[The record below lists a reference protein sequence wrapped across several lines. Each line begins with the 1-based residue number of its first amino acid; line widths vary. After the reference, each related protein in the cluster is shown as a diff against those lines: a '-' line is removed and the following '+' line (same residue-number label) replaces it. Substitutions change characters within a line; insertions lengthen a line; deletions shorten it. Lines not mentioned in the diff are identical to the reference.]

1 MSQGAKVAS
10 SEAIESFRSALIVY
24 VSKTRPLVEDASDEV
39 FRTREWLQS
48 DRRIHWENLVRR
60 RTRQLEEAQ
69 QELFSVSLSHLG
81 ATRMSQI
88 AAVQKAKN
96 ALQEAQEKLKL
107 VHRWAREFDNR
118 VGPIVKQLEQLL
130 TVLANDMPKGAAYLS
145 QVVQK
150 VDAYAGV
157 VSPGASLSPPP
168 SVDKVGSS
176 AEEHAEGSAKP
187 GDLGTAGE
195 SL

>member
-10 SEAIESFRSALIVY
+10 SEAIESFRAALIVY

-39 FRTREWLQS
+39 SRTREWLQH

-81 ATRMSQI
+81 ATRMSQL

-107 VHRWAREFDNR
+107 IQRWVREFDNR
-118 VGPIVKQLEQLL
+118 AGPIVKQLEQLL
-130 TVLANDMPKGAAYLS
+130 TVLAHDMPKGAAYLS
-145 QVVQK
+145 QMVQK

-168 SVDKVGSS
+168 SVDQARPSK
-176 AEEHAEGSAKP
+176 EEQIEGAGPLGKP
-187 GDLGTAGE
+187 AGE
-195 SL
+195 PL